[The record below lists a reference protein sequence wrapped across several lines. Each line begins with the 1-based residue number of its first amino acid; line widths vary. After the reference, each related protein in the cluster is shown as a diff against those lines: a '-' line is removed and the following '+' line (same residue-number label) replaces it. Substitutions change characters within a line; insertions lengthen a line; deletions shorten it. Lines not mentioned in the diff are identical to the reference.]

1 MAFIRVNGRYKHYTP
16 LLHDNEQI
24 GKFTRTTKE
33 DKHARANYSW
43 GQHKND
49 YRMI

>member
-1 MAFIRVNGRYKHYTP
+1 MVNGRYKHYTP

-33 DKHARANYSW
+33 DKRARKLFVGPA
-43 GQHKND
+43 QK
-49 YRMI
+49 